1 MLNRRILRVKA
12 FQTLYAFHQCKHSN
26 ANLAQDFIKEAFLPD
41 LNSMEVQDRSLLKKE
56 AERCIQVFIKN
67 IDKEQLS
74 LDKSDNEKVKDIAV
88 KAIAFYNNNNK
99 KDKEFLR
106 TNMLTAVE
114 NIPGL
119 YLFAISML
127 VGFGE
132 HVRKEKMKKRKFED
146 QPVVTL
152 PSAYNLGFNKAL
164 AIIEQN
170 HSFKKECL
178 RFDVDIAELELEI
191 KEWYRELVKPLEEY
205 QKYLTIENPSLEED
219 KEILQVI
226 IKKIIFKK
234 EATLSFFQDRDLN
247 WSENKSIVRSLSTK
261 VIKTITGTED
271 EADEILPE
279 LALNWEEDKEF
290 FQDIYNFTIASE
302 KEYSELIANTTKNW
316 DVERIALT
324 DRVILIMALSEM
336 VNFSSIPTKVSI
348 NEYIDISKTYSTPKS
363 KQFVNG
369 LLDTLSKELTENGKI
384 RKSGRGLIDNK

>member
-1 MLNRRILRVKA
+1 M
-12 FQTLYAFHQCKHSN
+12 
-26 ANLAQDFIKEAFLPD
+26 
-41 LNSMEVQDRSLLKKE
+41 
-56 AERCIQVFIKN
+56 
-67 IDKEQLS
+67 
-74 LDKSDNEKVKDIAV
+74 
-88 KAIAFYNNNNK
+88 
-99 KDKEFLR
+99 
-106 TNMLTAVE
+106 
-114 NIPGL
+114 
-119 YLFAISML
+119 
-127 VGFGE
+127 
-132 HVRKEKMKKRKFED
+132 
-146 QPVVTL
+146 
-152 PSAYNLGFNKAL
+152 
-164 AIIEQN
+164 
-170 HSFKKECL
+170 
-178 RFDVDIAELELEI
+178 
-191 KEWYRELVKPLEEY
+191 
-205 QKYLTIENPSLEED
+205 
-219 KEILQVI
+219 
-226 IKKIIFKK
+226 
-234 EATLSFFQDRDLN
+234 N

>member
-234 EATLSFFQDRDLN
+234 EATLSFFQDKDLN

>member
-12 FQTLYAFHQCKHSN
+12 FQTLYAFHQCKLSN

-41 LNSMEVQDRSLLKKE
+41 LNSMEVQDKSFLKKE

-67 IDKEQLS
+67 RDQAQLS
-74 LDKSDNEKVKDIAV
+74 LEKSDNEKVKETAV
-88 KAIAFYNNNNK
+88 KALAYYNSNNK

-119 YLFAISML
+119 YLFAVSML
-127 VGFGE
+127 VAFGE
-132 HVRKEKMKKRKFED
+132 HVRKEKLKKRKLDD
-146 QPVVTL
+146 QPAITL
-152 PSAYNLGFNKAL
+152 PATYNLGSNKAL
-164 AIIEQN
+164 LIIEQN
-170 HSFKKECL
+170 HSFKKDCL
-178 RFDVDIAELELEI
+178 RFDVDIEELELEI
-191 KEWYRELVKPLEEY
+191 KEWYRELVKPQEEY
-205 QKYLTIENPSLEED
+205 QEYMKIENPSFEED

-226 IKKIIFKK
+226 LKKIIFKL
-234 EATLSFFQDRDLN
+234 EAPLSFFQDRDLN
-247 WSENKSIVRSLSTK
+247 WSENKSIVKSLSSK
-261 VIKTITGTED
+261 VIKTLTGTED
-271 EADEILPE
+271 ESDEILPE

-290 FQDIYNFTIASE
+290 FQDIYNFTVASE

>member
-12 FQTLYAFHQCKHSN
+12 FQTLYAFQQCKNSN

-41 LNSMEVQDRSLLKKE
+41 LNTMEIQDKGLLKKE
-56 AERCIQVFIKN
+56 AARCIELFAKN
-67 IDKEQLS
+67 KEK
-74 LDKSDNEKVKDIAV
+74 DEVIAEKSDSDKIKHTAV
-88 KAIAFYNNNNK
+88 KAIAFYNKNNI
-99 KDKEFLR
+99 KDRDFLR

-114 NIPGL
+114 NIPAL
-119 YLFAISML
+119 YLYAISML

-132 HVRKEKMKKRKFED
+132 HVRKERAKKRKFED
-146 QPVVTL
+146 QPKITAASVH
-152 PSAYNLGFNKAL
+152 NLGVNKAL

-170 HSFKKECL
+170 HSFRKECL
-178 RFDVDIAELELEI
+178 RFDVSIDELELEI
-191 KEWYRELVKPLEEY
+191 KEWFRELVKPHEDY
-205 QKYLTIENPSLEED
+205 QKYMTIEHPDFEDD
-219 KEILQVI
+219 KEILLVI
-226 IKKIIFKK
+226 LKKIIFKR
-234 EATLSFFQDRDLN
+234 EAILSFFQDRDLN
-247 WSENKSIVRSLSTK
+247 WSENKSIVRSLGSK
-261 VIKTITGTED
+261 VIKNLSGAE
-271 EADEILPE
+271 EESDEILPE

-302 KEYSELIANTTKNW
+302 KENSELIANKTKNW

-369 LLDTLSKELTENGKI
+369 LLDTLSKELTETGKI

>member
-1 MLNRRILRVKA
+1 M
-12 FQTLYAFHQCKHSN
+12 YAFHQCKLSN

-41 LNSMEVQDRSLLKKE
+41 LNSMEVQDKSFLKKE

-67 IDKEQLS
+67 RDQAQLS
-74 LDKSDNEKVKDIAV
+74 LEKSDNEKVKETAV
-88 KAIAFYNNNNK
+88 KALAYYNSNNK

-119 YLFAISML
+119 YLFAVSML
-127 VGFGE
+127 VAFGE
-132 HVRKEKMKKRKFED
+132 HVRKEKLKKRKLDD
-146 QPVVTL
+146 QPAITL
-152 PSAYNLGFNKAL
+152 PATYNLGSNKAL
-164 AIIEQN
+164 LIIEQN
-170 HSFKKECL
+170 HSFKKDCL
-178 RFDVDIAELELEI
+178 RFDVDIEELELEI
-191 KEWYRELVKPLEEY
+191 KEWYRELVKPQEEY
-205 QKYLTIENPSLEED
+205 QEYMKIENPSFEED

-226 IKKIIFKK
+226 LKKIIFKL
-234 EATLSFFQDRDLN
+234 EAPLSFFQDRDLN
-247 WSENKSIVRSLSTK
+247 WSENKSIVKSLSSK
-261 VIKTITGTED
+261 VIKTLTGTED
-271 EADEILPE
+271 ESDEILPE

-290 FQDIYNFTIASE
+290 FQDIYNFTVASE

>member
-12 FQTLYAFHQCKHSN
+12 FQTLYAFHQCKLSN
-26 ANLAQDFIKEAFLPD
+26 ANLAQDLIKEAFLPD
-41 LNSMEVQDRSLLKKE
+41 LNSMEVQDKSFLKKE

-67 IDKEQLS
+67 RDQAQLS
-74 LDKSDNEKVKDIAV
+74 LEKSDNEKVKETAV
-88 KAIAFYNNNNK
+88 KALAFYNSNNK

-127 VGFGE
+127 VAFGE
-132 HVRKEKMKKRKFED
+132 HVRKEKLKKRKLED
-146 QPVVTL
+146 QPAITL
-152 PSAYNLGFNKAL
+152 PAAYNLGSNKAL
-164 AIIEQN
+164 LIIEQN
-170 HSFKKECL
+170 HSFKKDCL
-178 RFDVDIAELELEI
+178 RFDVDIEELELEI
-191 KEWYRELVKPLEEY
+191 KEWYRELVKPHEDY
-205 QKYLTIENPSLEED
+205 QKYMTIENPSFEED

-226 IKKIIFKK
+226 IKKIIFKLG
-234 EATLSFFQDRDLN
+234 APLSFFQDRDLN
-247 WSENKSIVRSLSTK
+247 WSENKSIVKSLSSK
-261 VIKTITGTED
+261 VIKNLTGSED

-279 LALNWEEDKEF
+279 LAINWEEDKEF
-290 FQDIYNFTIASE
+290 FQDIYNFTVASE

>member
-234 EATLSFFQDRDLN
+234 EATLSFFQDKDLN
-247 WSENKSIVRSLSTK
+247 WSENKSIVRSLPTK

-290 FQDIYNFTIASE
+290 FKDIYNFTIASE

>member
-132 HVRKEKMKKRKFED
+132 HVRKEKMKKRKFEE

>member
-74 LDKSDNEKVKDIAV
+74 LDKGDNEKVKDIAV

>member
-290 FQDIYNFTIASE
+290 FKDIYNFTIASE